1 MVDRVAWTPVQRM
14 AADSC
19 PGVLRPHLAA
29 DGVLARL
36 RVPGGVLP
44 VSALQGLGTIAAEL
58 GDGHLGLTS
67 RGNLQIRGIAPDKI
81 GALEALLGGLGLLP
95 HPTHER
101 VRNIIASPL
110 SGRGPQSVEDIDPL
124 VTELDTALC
133 ARPDLVA
140 LPGRFLIGLDDGT
153 GDIAGEKP
161 DVLAVAVRPGR
172 FEVRTFGSANAVEV
186 GRARLVEAVLT
197 AATAFLAERARQDS
211 RAWRVNELPG
221 AAEAMI
227 AALVEG
233 GFALSLGFPM
243 SAAVGAAGIPVP
255 GLIEQ
260 GDGRLAVCA
269 VVPLGILNSEQ
280 MDALIACGELAA
292 DPDLV
297 ESAELDGL
305 EFGDAVREGSLGL
318 ADSPLR
324 VTPWRRVVVRDL
336 ELPAALAAQELLAA
350 VGLVLEPDDA
360 WVRITACAGKPGCA
374 KSRTDVQADA
384 RAFAAISPP
393 QGTLVHWA
401 GCERACGTPHGAM
414 ALLAEEGGYRV
425 AGELDG
431 ELDGADRA
439 AATSAGIVVK

>member
-1 MVDRVAWTPVQRM
+1 MVDRVAWTPVQRV

-36 RVPGGVLP
+36 RVPGGVL
-44 VSALQGLGTIAAEL
+44 SSAALQGLRSVAADL
-58 GDGHLGLTS
+58 GDGGLGLTS
-67 RGNLQIRGIAPDKI
+67 RGNLQIRGIAPDRI
-81 GALEALLGGLGLLP
+81 EVLEERLGGLGLLP

-110 SGRGPQSVEDIDPL
+110 SGRGPHSVEDVDPL

-153 GDIAGEKP
+153 GDMAGEEP

-172 FEVRTFGSANAVEV
+172 FEVRTFGAANAVEV
-186 GRARLVEAVLT
+186 GRARLVEAVLA
-197 AATAFLAERARQDS
+197 AATAFLAERTRQES

-227 AALVEG
+227 TALAEA
-233 GFALSLGFPM
+233 GFVVSPGR
-243 SAAVGAAGIPVP
+243 SSGAAEIPVP

-292 DPDLV
+292 DPELV

-305 EFGDAVREGSLGL
+305 EDVLES

-350 VGLVLEPDDA
+350 VGLVVEPDDA

-384 RAFAAISPP
+384 RAFAAISAPR
-393 QGTLVHWA
+393 GALLHWA
-401 GCERACGTPHGAM
+401 GCERGCGTPHGAV
-414 ALLAEEGGYRV
+414 ALLAEEDGYRV
-425 AGELDG
+425 AGELDA
-431 ELDGADRA
+431 ADRDA
-439 AATSAGIVVK
+439 AASSGIVVK